1 MSVPLLTLCPPRRR
15 WRKTQANF
23 RMHQNRRFAKSPQH
37 KATLME
43 GELRHDNAV
52 FPDAPPP
59 ATPPPP
65 ESPNQPPP
73 PAVKGPSCRQ
83 VRTEPPHP
91 PSPSNLCAHFMLPPG
106 TFFSLLANRLTP
118 HPGLPP
124 PLFIPAL
131 PAFAPRPG
139 PPQPV
144 TDRLVAPS
152 AGETTSGAPR
162 QGQRWTA
169 TGQRCRR
176 ARRADK

>member
-91 PSPSNLCAHFMLPPG
+91 PLPVKFVCALHAASGHIFQPPG
-106 TFFSLLANRLTP
+106 ESLDSSSRPASAP
-118 HPGLPP
+118 VHPG
-124 PLFIPAL
+124 PARL
-131 PAFAPRPG
+131 RPSSRPA
-139 PPQPV
+139 
-144 TDRLVAPS
+144 S
-152 AGETTSGAPR
+152 AR
-162 QGQRWTA
+162 
-169 TGQRCRR
+169 
-176 ARRADK
+176 D